1 MREENKDAMT
11 IETIVYVLAVIF
23 GVIAVYIVFFKMGR

>member
-1 MREENKDAMT
+1 MRKESKDAMSL
-11 IETIVYVLAVIF
+11 ETIVYVLATVF